1 MGLFEKKQ
9 ENEAEVK
16 AGNVLTIKVLGSGCK
31 NCRMLLQNTRDA
43 VSAMN
48 LPAEIEYITDMQEIA
63 KYGVM
68 SMPALMVNGNVVSAG
83 RVLKENDIIPLLAKD
98 KLL

>member
-16 AGNVLTIKVLGSGCK
+16 AGNVLTIKVMGSGCK

-68 SMPALMVNGNVVSAG
+68 SMPALVVGEQVVSMG
-83 RVLKENDIIPLLAKD
+83 KVLKASEIQ
-98 KLL
+98 KLLNK

>member
-9 ENEAEVK
+9 ENRAEVK
-16 AGNVLTIKVLGSGCK
+16 AENVLTIKVLGSGC
-31 NCRMLLQNTRDA
+31 NYCRMLLQNTRDA

-68 SMPALMVNGNVVSAG
+68 SMPALVVGEQVVSMG
-83 RVLKENDIIPLLAKD
+83 KVLKASEIQ
-98 KLL
+98 KLLNK